1 MKHNLSEIVEYIN
14 TDNVRFKE
22 PYIEK
27 RNIKVGNF
35 YIIAHINKDYRKLDA
50 CKILFDIVG
59 SIDSE
64 SLPDYGFIITPHDDA
79 CTNVY
84 IGLVEDISNSIP
96 SGSYNVCSKCGGQNV
111 TKISEDGELFI
122 ECLDCGNIIKKE

>member
-35 YIIAHINKDYRKLDA
+35 YIIALYIRESYISDEYLINWIR
-50 CKILFDIVG
+50 F
-59 SIDSE
+59 
-64 SLPDYGFIITPHDDA
+64 SLR
-79 CTNVY
+79 
-84 IGLVEDISNSIP
+84 
-96 SGSYNVCSKCGGQNV
+96 
-111 TKISEDGELFI
+111 
-122 ECLDCGNIIKKE
+122 

>member
-1 MKHNLSEIVEYIN
+1 MQHNLSEIVEYIN

-22 PYIEK
+22 SYIEK

-50 CKILFDIVG
+50 CKILFDIVK

-64 SLPDYGFIITPHDDA
+64 SIPDYGFIITPHNDT
-79 CTNVY
+79 CTYVY
-84 IGLVEDISNSIP
+84 IGLVEDITNNIP
-96 SGSYNVCSKCGGQNV
+96 SGLYNVCSKCSGENV
-111 TKISEDGELFI
+111 IKISEDGELYV